1 VVVTM
6 VLSVGVMFVAALS
19 NVLIG
24 HLLECTLVMLK
35 MSSAINRYNTYEPA
49 LW

>member
-1 VVVTM
+1 MVVPM
-6 VLSVGVMFVAALS
+6 ALSVGEMFVVALS

-49 LW
+49 QW